1 MFDAILFDLDGT
13 LLDIDMDFFL
23 PKYFGEMGRMAVSQG
38 YGDPKRLLDQLLIST
53 DVMISDLN
61 PETSNED
68 TFMQDFISNLDANE
82 LEMRAFFNEFYLSV
96 FPRLQEYC
104 SPFDGVPEMMA
115 GVFERGIKVVIA
127 TNSVF
132 PLTAIQSR
140 LDWAGVGKFPY
151 ELITCYENM
160 HYCKPHP
167 QYYQEILQCI
177 EVDPVKCLMVGNDT
191 REDLAAGMLG
201 IKTFLVQDRLI
212 DKGNSPYRSDWQG
225 SLQDLYQFIKQM
237 K

>member
-1 MFDAILFDLDGT
+1 VFEAILFDLDGT

-23 PKYFGEMGRMAVSQG
+23 PKYFGEIGRMAVSQG
-38 YGDPKRLLDQLLIST
+38 YHDPKRLLEQLLLST

-61 PETSNED
+61 PETSNEE
-68 TFMQDFISNLDANE
+68 TFMQDFISNLEADE
-82 LEMRAFFNEFYLSV
+82 MEMRAFLDDFYLSG

-104 SPFDGVPEMMA
+104 RPFDGVPEMMVK
-115 GVFERGIKVVIA
+115 VFERGIKVVIA

-132 PLTAIQSR
+132 PLRAIQSR
-140 LDWAGVGKFPY
+140 LDWAGVGKFSY
-151 ELITCYENM
+151 ELLTCYENM

-167 QYYQEILQCI
+167 QYYQEIVQCI
-177 EVDPVKCLMVGNDT
+177 GVEPSQCLMVGNDT

-201 IKTFLVQDRLI
+201 IKTFLVKDRLI
-212 DKGNSPYRSDWQG
+212 DRGNSPYRPDWQG
-225 SLQDLYQFIKQM
+225 SLQDLFQFIKQM